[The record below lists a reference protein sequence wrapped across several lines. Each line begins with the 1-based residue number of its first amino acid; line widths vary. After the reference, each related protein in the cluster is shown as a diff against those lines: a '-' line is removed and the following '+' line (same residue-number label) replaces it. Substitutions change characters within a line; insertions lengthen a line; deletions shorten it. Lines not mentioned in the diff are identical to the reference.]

1 MKDEEKTTEQ
11 LLNEIAE
18 LRRRVAEIETTET
31 RDVNERKL
39 TEDTVEEAQKYAEN
53 IVETVREPLVVLDSD
68 LKIISA
74 NSSFYRTFKVTLA
87 DTVGQLLYDLGNR
100 QWDIP
105 KLRVL
110 LEEILPMKTEVTDF
124 EVEHEF
130 LTIGPHTMLLNARRI
145 IRESGRS
152 YLILLAIEDITERR
166 LVEDKLKQLAEEL
179 ARSNVELE
187 HFASLAS
194 HDLKSPV
201 LAIGSLLRLFQRRYT
216 GKLDTEADQF
226 ISDARK
232 SALRMEKLISDIL
245 AYARAGSQGKSFEP
259 TDCSEALDIALANL
273 KEAVESGNAEI
284 IRDPLP
290 KVMADPIQ
298 MVQLFQN
305 LIGKAIKLHGEER
318 PRIHISAKQIEKEWV
333 FSVRDNGIGIPR
345 EHKERIFEI
354 FQRLNKDKYPGSGI
368 GLAICKKIVERH
380 GGRIWVESELGKGST
395 FYFTIPVTNNAL

>member
-305 LIGKAIKLHGEER
+305 LIGNAIKLHGEER

-354 FQRLNKDKYPGSGI
+354 FQRLNKDKYQGSGI

-380 GGRIWVESELGKGST
+380 GGRIWVESEIGKGST
-395 FYFTIPVTNNAL
+395 FYFSIPVMK

>member
-11 LLNEIAE
+11 FLNELAE
-18 LRRRVAEIETTET
+18 LRRRVAEIETAET
-31 RDVNERKL
+31 RDVNARKQ
-39 TEDTVEEAQKYAEN
+39 TENAVEEARKYAEN
-53 IVETVREPLVVLDSD
+53 IVETVREPLVVLDTD

-74 NSSFYRTFKVTLA
+74 NSSFYRTFKVA
-87 DTVGQLLYDLGNR
+87 PEDTVGQLLYDLGNR

-105 KLRVL
+105 MLRIL
-110 LEEILPMKTEVTDF
+110 LEEILPMNTEVLDF

-152 YLILLAIEDITERR
+152 YLILLAIEDITARR
-166 LVEDKLKQLAEEL
+166 LAEDKLKQLAEEL
-179 ARSNVELE
+179 ARSNDELE

-194 HDLKSPV
+194 HDLKSPI
-201 LAIGSLLRLFQRRYT
+201 LAIGSVLRLFQRRYS

-232 SALRMEKLISDIL
+232 STLRMERLISDIL
-245 AYARAGSQGKSFEP
+245 AYSRAGTQGKTLEP
-259 TDCSEALDIALANL
+259 ADCSAALDISLANL
-273 KEAVESGNAEI
+273 KVAIESSKAEI
-284 IRDPLP
+284 TRDTMP

-305 LIGKAIKLHGEER
+305 LIGNAIKLHGEER
-318 PRIHISAKQIEKEWV
+318 PRIHISAKQMGKEWV

-345 EHKERIFEI
+345 EHTEDIFKI
-354 FQRLNKDKYPGSGI
+354 FQRLNKDKYQGSGI

-380 GGRIWVESELGKGST
+380 GGRIWVESEIGKGST
-395 FYFTIPVTNNAL
+395 FYFSIPVMK

>member
-11 LLNEIAE
+11 LLNELAE
-18 LRRRVAEIETTET
+18 LRRRVAEMEKAET
-31 RDVNERKL
+31 RDVNARML
-39 TEDTVEEAQKYAEN
+39 TVDAVEESRKYAEN

-68 LKIISA
+68 FKVISA
-74 NSSFYRTFKVTLA
+74 NSSFYRTFKVTPE

-105 KLRVL
+105 ELRVM
-110 LEEILPMKTEVTDF
+110 LEEILPLKTEVLDF

-152 YLILLAIEDITERR
+152 HLILLAIEDITERR

-179 ARSNVELE
+179 SRSNVELE

-201 LAIGSLLRLFQRRYT
+201 LAIGTLLRLFQRRYT

-232 SALRMEKLISDIL
+232 SALRMEKLISDTL
-245 AYARAGSQGKSFEP
+245 AYARAGSQGKSFKP
-259 TDCSEALDIALANL
+259 TDCSEALDISLTHL
-273 KEAVESGNAEI
+273 KEAVESGKAEI

-290 KVMADPIQ
+290 KVMADPVQ

-305 LIGKAIKLHGEER
+305 LIGNAIKSHGEEK
-318 PRIHISAKQIEKEWV
+318 PRIHISAKQMEKEWV

-345 EHKERIFEI
+345 EQTEKIFEI
-354 FQRLNKDKYPGSGI
+354 FQRVNKDKYPGSGI

-380 GGRIWVESELGKGST
+380 GGRIWVESEVGKGST
-395 FYFTIPVTNNAL
+395 FYFTIPVME

>member
-11 LLNEIAE
+11 LLNELAE
-18 LRRRVAEIETTET
+18 LRGQVAEMETTET
-31 RDVNERKL
+31 RDVNARKL
-39 TEDTVEEAQKYAEN
+39 TEDAVEEARKYAEN

-105 KLRVL
+105 RLRIL

-201 LAIGSLLRLFQRRYT
+201 LAIGTLLRLFQRRYT
-216 GKLDTEADQF
+216 GKLDTDADQF

-232 SALRMEKLISDIL
+232 STLRMEKLISDIL
-245 AYARAGSQGKSFEP
+245 AYARAGAQGKTFEP
-259 TDCSEALDIALANL
+259 TDCSAALDISLANL
-273 KEAVESGNAEI
+273 KDAVESGKAEI
-284 IRDPLP
+284 IRDSLP

-305 LIGKAIKLHGEER
+305 LIGNAIKLHGEES
-318 PRIHISAKQIEKEWV
+318 PRIHISAKQMEKKWV
-333 FSVRDNGIGIPR
+333 FSVRDNGIGIPQ
-345 EHKERIFEI
+345 EHIKKIFEI
-354 FQRLNKDKYPGSGI
+354 FQRLNKEKSPGSGI

-380 GGRIWVESELGKGST
+380 GGSIWVESEPGNGSI
-395 FYFTIPVTNNAL
+395 FYFTIPVMK